1 MKLCGFWF
9 RSKGNETLAV
19 KKVTE
24 RERDRERE
32 RFLERERKWG
42 SQREREREREREG
55 REGGKS
61 GDLRIINEDTSPFRR
76 LALLLPSYKYLLP

>member
-24 RERDRERE
+24 RERERE
-32 RFLERERKWG
+32 NSRKRKWG
-42 SQREREREREREG
+42 SQREREKGEKEG
-55 REGGKS
+55 RAVIYE
-61 GDLRIINEDTSPFRR
+61 
-76 LALLLPSYKYLLP
+76 

>member
-24 RERDRERE
+24 RERERILERENGEVRERE
-32 RFLERERKWG
+32 RRKRRREER
-42 SQREREREREREG
+42 
-55 REGGKS
+55 
-61 GDLRIINEDTSPFRR
+61 
-76 LALLLPSYKYLLP
+76 

>member
-24 RERDRERE
+24 RERERE
-32 RFLERERKWG
+32 NSRKRKWG
-42 SQREREREREREG
+42 SQREREKEEKEG
-55 REGGKS
+55 RAVIYE
-61 GDLRIINEDTSPFRR
+61 
-76 LALLLPSYKYLLP
+76 

>member
-24 RERDRERE
+24 RERV
-32 RFLERERKWG
+32 LERERKWG
-42 SQREREREREREG
+42 SQTERERERERERGEKEG
-55 REGGKS
+55 RAVIYE
-61 GDLRIINEDTSPFRR
+61 
-76 LALLLPSYKYLLP
+76 